1 MRWTTILKI
10 DKSVNN
16 TDYRI
21 LMQTLYEELKKWF
34 EAEGV
39 KKFLMSNAGLQ
50 PNQLEMRSKYLE
62 LPRNYTIKIEH
73 EELGK
78 QETTVLIDFKYADDA
93 KTLKDSPTSI
103 IKRFEFIKGDRE
115 LSNFIRLALEEINLL
130 GIVYSKNVI
139 DADDGSD
146 VSTT

>member
-16 TDYRI
+16 VDYRI
-21 LMQTLYEELKKWF
+21 LMQTFYEELKKWF

-39 KKFLMSNAGLQ
+39 DKFLMSNAGLQ

-62 LPRNYTIKIEH
+62 LPRNYTVRTEH

-78 QETTVLIDFKYADDA
+78 QETTLLIDFKYPDDV
-93 KTLKDSPTSI
+93 KSLKDKPTTI
-103 IKRFEFIKGDRE
+103 IKRLEFIKGDRE
-115 LSNFIRLALEEINLL
+115 LFNFIRLALEETNLL
-130 GIVYSKNVI
+130 GLVYSKNAI
-139 DADDGSD
+139 DVDDGSD
-146 VSTT
+146 VSTA